1 MKRFQG
7 KFDGKFFLEAFIA
20 HLANSTGI
28 KVSPKVILVILS
40 VVLTAVT
47 RHGSNDDSDD
57 KKFWKPSPLCPSN
70 IIAWL
75 PSVQD
80 SWGILLTRLIFK
92 WECFYKGQRQLTKDP
107 WPKTW
112 QFKIQD
118 CSELVACKQYGFL
131 KYATVAARQ
140 DFLCTFSL
148 RQSLGTI
155 FKSNVTV
162 MQTHCSDWH

>member
-57 KKFWKPSPLCPSN
+57 KKFWKPSPF
-70 IIAWL
+70 AH
-75 PSVQD
+75 
-80 SWGILLTRLIFK
+80 LTSSPGCQVFRIP
-92 WECFYKGQRQLTKDP
+92 EESC
-107 WPKTW
+107 
-112 QFKIQD
+112 
-118 CSELVACKQYGFL
+118 
-131 KYATVAARQ
+131 
-140 DFLCTFSL
+140 
-148 RQSLGTI
+148 
-155 FKSNVTV
+155 
-162 MQTHCSDWH
+162 

>member
-57 KKFWKPSPLCPSN
+57 KKFWKPSPF
-70 IIAWL
+70 AH
-75 PSVQD
+75 
-80 SWGILLTRLIFK
+80 LTSSPGCQVSRIP
-92 WECFYKGQRQLTKDP
+92 EESC
-107 WPKTW
+107 
-112 QFKIQD
+112 
-118 CSELVACKQYGFL
+118 
-131 KYATVAARQ
+131 
-140 DFLCTFSL
+140 
-148 RQSLGTI
+148 
-155 FKSNVTV
+155 
-162 MQTHCSDWH
+162 